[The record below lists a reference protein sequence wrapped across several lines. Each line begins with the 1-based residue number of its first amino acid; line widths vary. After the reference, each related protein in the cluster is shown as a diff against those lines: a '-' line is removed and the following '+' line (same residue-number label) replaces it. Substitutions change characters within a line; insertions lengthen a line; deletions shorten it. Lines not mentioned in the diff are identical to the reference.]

1 MQSSRRAFWSNAFSV
16 SVAGLL
22 VAACGQGLRAAVDL
36 NFRRTQGTPRD
47 ASVIIDEEYIGP
59 LSYVAAHGIRLPVGE
74 HRISVT
80 KPGFFPW
87 DQIVVA
93 DRAPIFLDVKLEP
106 VPD

>member
-1 MQSSRRAFWSNAFSV
+1 VLSSRRAFWGNALSV
-16 SVAGLL
+16 SVAGL

-36 NFRRTQGTPRD
+36 NFRRSKATPRD

-93 DRAPIFLDVKLEP
+93 DRYPIFLDVKLDP